1 MLRNNNNNN
10 NSEEKKKR
18 KKKKETMTN
27 AIYNRCL
34 FLALSEGGFFTLR
47 STKPFLLFFR
57 NKKKKKSATAMDGD
71 NGTENLDTSST
82 ACGGNSATRD

>member
-1 MLRNNNNNN
+1 
-10 NSEEKKKR
+10 
-18 KKKKETMTN
+18 MTN

-34 FLALSEGGFFTLR
+34 FLALSEGDFFTLR

-57 NKKKKKSATAMDGD
+57 NKNKKKRATAMDGD